1 VLKVYEMMSLK
12 VLVEQRRE
20 VMLCEVE
27 LNRLEK
33 ALRAERKRPAASL
46 WASTVA
52 WELMRIGGLIRKFF
66 RELRQGD

>member
-1 VLKVYEMMSLK
+1 MYETMSLK

-20 VMLCEVE
+20 EMLREME
-27 LNRLEK
+27 LNRLKK

-52 WELMRIGGLIRKFF
+52 WELMRISSLIRKRF
-66 RELRQGD
+66 RGLRRADQNR